1 MKQYICFEDVK
12 KNYQIGEVQIQALS
26 GVDFTVEQGEFV
38 IVLGASGAG
47 KSTILNILG
56 GMDSASSGLVTVG
69 GENITEYNDHELT
82 KYRRENVGFI
92 FQFYN
97 LISNLTALENVE
109 FAAEVCKNHLDP
121 KEVLDR
127 VGLSARR
134 KNFPTQ
140 LSGGE
145 QQRVAIARA
154 IAKNPDMLLCDE
166 PTGALDYMTGKN
178 VLALLQEVN
187 REFNKTVILI
197 THNSLIAPIA
207 DKVVRVKSGK
217 IDGISVN
224 AVKAE
229 VQDLEW

>member
-1 MKQYICFEDVK
+1 MQEYIRFENVRK
-12 KNYQIGEVQIQALS
+12 VYHIGEMQIEALS
-26 GVDFTVEQGEFV
+26 GVDFVVEKGEFV
-38 IVLGASGAG
+38 VVLGASGAG

-56 GMDSASSGLVTVG
+56 GMDRSTSGLVTVG
-69 GENITEYNDHELT
+69 GENISEYNEREMT
-82 KYRRENVGFI
+82 KYRREQIGFI

-109 FAAEVCKNHLDP
+109 FAADVCKDHTDP
-121 KEVLDR
+121 LTILER
-127 VGLSARR
+127 VGLGARK

-154 IAKNPDMLLCDE
+154 IAKNPSMLLCDE

-187 REFNKTVILI
+187 VEYKKTVLLI

-207 DKVVRVKSGK
+207 DKVIRVRSGK
-217 IDGISVN
+217 IESVVN
-224 AVKAE
+224 NERKADVRE
-229 VQDLEW
+229 LEW